1 MLGREDCRCRHNKKE
16 HKIITNQ
23 KKKEQKKKNY
33 KEEDMPQP
41 GICAGLRH
49 VFVIINIPSERSY
62 FVPKIL
68 SPASPS
74 PGQM

>member
-1 MLGREDCRCRHNKKE
+1 MLGR
-16 HKIITNQ
+16 
-23 KKKEQKKKNY
+23 
-33 KEEDMPQP
+33 EDMPQP
-41 GICAGLRH
+41 GISAGLRH
-49 VFVIINIPSERSY
+49 VFAVINIMSERSY

>member
-1 MLGREDCRCRHNKKE
+1 MLGRED
-16 HKIITNQ
+16 
-23 KKKEQKKKNY
+23 
-33 KEEDMPQP
+33 MPQP
-41 GICAGLRH
+41 SIGAGRGH
-49 VFVIINIPSERSY
+49 VYAGINIMSERSY

>member
-1 MLGREDCRCRHNKKE
+1 MLGREVCRCRHNKKE
-16 HKIITNQ
+16 HKIIANQ
-23 KKKEQKKKNY
+23 RKKGQKEKNS

-41 GICAGLRH
+41 SICAGLRH
-49 VFVIINIPSERSY
+49 VFAGINIMSERSY

>member
-1 MLGREDCRCRHNKKE
+1 MLGR
-16 HKIITNQ
+16 
-23 KKKEQKKKNY
+23 
-33 KEEDMPQP
+33 EDMPQP
-41 GICAGLRH
+41 GISAELRH
-49 VFVIINIPSERSY
+49 VFVVINIMSERSY

>member
-1 MLGREDCRCRHNKKE
+1 MLGREDMPH
-16 HKIITNQ
+16 HKIS
-23 KKKEQKKKNY
+23 
-33 KEEDMPQP
+33 D
-41 GICAGLRH
+41 GLGQ
-49 VFVIINIPSERSY
+49 FNGAINIMSERSY

>member
-1 MLGREDCRCRHNKKE
+1 MDIEKEFLIKMLEVLGR
-16 HKIITNQ
+16 
-23 KKKEQKKKNY
+23 
-33 KEEDMPQP
+33 EDMPQP
-41 GICAGLRH
+41 SICAGLRH
-49 VFVIINIPSERSY
+49 VFAGINSMSERFY